1 MTKKQPK
8 HIIDSLEALPILRG
22 CPRRELEIV
31 NSHTTKVKVL
41 AGSILCRQGVYGD
54 EAFIIVDGEAE
65 VSVGGTSIARLGVGA
80 VVGEMALLEHGFRSA
95 TVTAVTS
102 DDRARHVGPRLQQ
115 HRRFRPEGDR
125 AAVGDALGAT
135 APDRRRHNRRVTATA
150 VSRAG
155 TSNTGSSRTRA
166 MPLRED
172 ADRDTARG
180 GRRNAA
186 SPWSWR
192 EDRGL

>member
-95 TVTAVTS
+95 TVTAVTPMTVLAMS
-102 DDRARHVGPRLQQ
+102 ARDFNSIVGS
-115 HRRFRPEGDR
+115 
-125 AAVGDALGAT
+125 
-135 APDRRRHNRRVTATA
+135 APRVTERLLVTLSERLRQTDA
-150 VSRAG
+150 
-155 TSNTGSSRTRA
+155 A
-166 MPLRED
+166 MIAE
-172 ADRDTARG
+172 
-180 GRRNAA
+180 
-186 SPWSWR
+186 
-192 EDRGL
+192 